1 MTDAIKTPPPATA
14 KDLRNFGFT
23 FGAVAAVVT
32 LWLLWRGRTG
42 SAQGFAVAA
51 VVFSLIGAVVPALL
65 RPLHGPWMKF
75 AEILG
80 HLNTRILLGLFFFVG
95 ITPTGLLMRLSGK
108 DPMSRTFKR
117 KGGPSYWTRAPPHPD
132 GVRHFDRQF

>member
-23 FGAVAAVVT
+23 FGAVAAVIA

-51 VVFSLIGAVVPALL
+51 VVFFLVGAVVPALL
-65 RPLHGPWMKF
+65 RPLHG
-75 AEILG
+75 
-80 HLNTRILLGLFFFVG
+80 G
-95 ITPTGLLMRLSGK
+95 IGRWAM
-108 DPMSRTFKR
+108 DPVKRFKMWSI
-117 KGGPSYWTRAPPHPD
+117 PSPA
-132 GVRHFDRQF
+132 